1 MKSLAFALAA
11 FLALGAGLVRA
22 AEEKPASQPSS
33 QPAAGAVVEVTDL
46 ETIKASVGKELRV
59 HGKVSGTNKSRSGSI
74 LFINFEGVKRD
85 FTAIVEKANME
96 AVNAGLGGDVEKT
109 INGKTITVS
118 GTIKLYREKPE
129 IVISKP
135 EQIEVDEEQK

>member
-1 MKSLAFALAA
+1 MKLLTFALVA
-11 FLALGAGLVRA
+11 FIASGSVIVRG

-33 QPAAGAVVEVTDL
+33 QPAAGGVVEVTDL
-46 ETIKASVGKELRV
+46 ETIKASVGKELKV
-59 HGKVSGTNKSRSGSI
+59 HGKVAGTNKSRSGSI
-74 LFINFEGVKRD
+74 LFINFEGVNRE
-85 FTAIVEKANME
+85 FTAIVEKANMD

-109 INGKTITVS
+109 IKGKTITIT

-129 IVISKP
+129 MVISKP